1 MPLLQF
7 RVREILCPQLSSCAM
22 QHGLAA
28 DAADRNNM
36 WISTAESLMTW
47 LNGVEISVSVYG
59 IDIAETIAEMGAI
72 FRTLMQADR
81 VRQHA

>member
-1 MPLLQF
+1 
-7 RVREILCPQLSSCAM
+7 M